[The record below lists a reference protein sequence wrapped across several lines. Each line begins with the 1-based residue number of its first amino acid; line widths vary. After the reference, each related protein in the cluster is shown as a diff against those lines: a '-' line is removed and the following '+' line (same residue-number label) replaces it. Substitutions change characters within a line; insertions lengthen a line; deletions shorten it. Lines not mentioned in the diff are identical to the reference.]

1 MHPKPSLLLSINVF
15 LFLSFQQLQAQ
26 SIQGIIKD
34 ANSKPLQFANVLLL
48 RSADSSLIKGMI
60 TDATEKYFFENMKT
74 GKYII
79 TATFTEM
86 TQVYTNLFEITADK
100 KETDIGDLSL
110 KNADG
115 KLKDITIAVKNQCLN
130 RR

>member
-1 MHPKPSLLLSINVF
+1 
-15 LFLSFQQLQAQ
+15 
-26 SIQGIIKD
+26 
-34 ANSKPLQFANVLLL
+34 
-48 RSADSSLIKGMI
+48 MI
-60 TDATEKYFFENMKT
+60 TDATGKYLFENIKT

-79 TATFTEM
+79 TATFTGM

>member
-1 MHPKPSLLLSINVF
+1 MYPKPSLLLSITVL
-15 LFLSFQQLQAQ
+15 LFFSVQQLRAQ
-26 SIQGIIKD
+26 SVQGIIKD

-60 TDATEKYFFENMKT
+60 TDATGKYLFENIKN

-79 TATFTEM
+79 TAKFTGM

-100 KETDIGDLSL
+100 
-110 KNADG
+110 
-115 KLKDITIAVKNQCLN
+115 
-130 RR
+130 